1 MGCSSSRPQTDG
13 YVINGF
19 YMSMREKFVAKDAS
33 ITYLMV
39 EWDEKD
45 LSWGDFR
52 GKVLGATDPAK
63 AEKGSLR
70 ATILETYEELG
81 LKSEPNTGDNGVHG
95 SASPF
100 EGLCERMNW
109 AETKMKEDAFGKALL
124 DLKID
129 QKVIMD
135 WTKDPQIEVDG
146 KKTSLFDFMED
157 VDASKCLEK
166 AKSVAKAEGDV
177 TAVKNMAFVFIKPH
191 ANNEKVLKLV
201 KDKFEELKI
210 TVTKEAKI
218 EAAVIDKKLLIDNH
232 YYSIANKASL
242 TKPKDLHVPEKGLK
256 AFEEKFGIK
265 WEEALKKKIVM
276 NAKEA
281 CARYKLDATEM
292 NERWAKAKK
301 DGNMLKF
308 GGGFYCGKVFS
319 APPAEK
325 KEEGKEPAEKKE
337 EGKEPAAADAGEVT
351 DKAKAEE
358 GKPAEEAAKAE
369 EKPAEEAAKAE
380 EKPAEEAAKAEEK
393 PAEEAAKAEEKP
405 AEEQPAKAEE
415 KKSEEAAKAEEKP
428 SEEQPAKAEEKKS
441 EEAAKAEEQPAKAEE
456 KKSEEAAK
464 AEEQPA
470 KAEEKKSEEAP
481 AEAAKE

>member
-19 YMSMREKFVAKDAS
+19 YMSMREKFVAKGAS

-351 DKAKAEE
+351 EKAKAEE

-369 EKPAEEAAKAE
+369 EKPS
-380 EKPAEEAAKAEEK
+380 
-393 PAEEAAKAEEKP
+393 
-405 AEEQPAKAEE
+405 EEQPAKAEE

-456 KKSEEAAK
+456 KKSEEA
-464 AEEQPA
+464 
-470 KAEEKKSEEAP
+470 P

>member
-325 KEEGKEPAEKKE
+325 REEGKEPAEKKE

-358 GKPAEEAAKAE
+358 G
-369 EKPAEEAAKAE
+369 
-380 EKPAEEAAKAEEK
+380 K

-456 KKSEEAAK
+456 KKSEEA
-464 AEEQPA
+464 
-470 KAEEKKSEEAP
+470 P